1 MHPNEIAVYFRGWL
15 RKLPKFCSGRRESL
29 QPGFCVP
36 TDIECVRA
44 RPLPTQE
51 NVATANKT
59 AAPKKKNPDNPGT
72 ACWYG
77 EPVGMGNNAISCG
90 QILELLLA

>member
-1 MHPNEIAVYFRGWL
+1 L
-15 RKLPKFCSGRRESL
+15 LTLPKFGFADRESP

-36 TDIECVRA
+36 MDIECVRA

-51 NVATANKT
+51 NVATANRT
-59 AAPKKKNPDNPGT
+59 AAPTKKNPDNPGT

-77 EPVGMGNNAISCG
+77 EPGEMGNNAISCG
-90 QILELLLA
+90 QIIERLLA